1 MLYGNLPDV
10 KLPDG
15 TVAKGVTVRVPNPP
29 KAAVLRLPTSEE
41 MLIRLE
47 SQKSIR
53 RSIGRRKSQ
62 TEFIPNPKADMDLF
76 NKIRVDKTGPEFDEY
91 EAATAVSKLTYC
103 EVIDCQETDAEYR
116 VTLKTPFGEVVHA
129 LGKPSEKDLFIYR
142 RSVLSSV
149 DLPHGQEELKYRT
162 EPAIALYGS
171 VVKKTEGYAEGIQ
184 PADVPPHHKS
194 AVIVELA
201 QSSAEIDLAIDP
213 NS

>member
-10 KLPDG
+10 KLEDG
-15 TVAKGVTVRVPNPP
+15 SSVKGVTVRVPNPP
-29 KAAVLRLPTSEE
+29 KSAVLRLPTSEE
-41 MLIRLE
+41 MLVRLE

-53 RSIGRRKSQ
+53 RSMGRRKSQ

-76 NKIRVDKTGPEFDEY
+76 NKIRLDKNGEEFDEF
-91 EAATAVSKLTYC
+91 EAASAVSKLTYC
-103 EVIDCQETDAEYR
+103 EVMDCEETDAEYR
-116 VTLKTPFGEVVHA
+116 VTLKTPFGEVIHT
-129 LGKPSEKDLFIYR
+129 LGKPSEKDLFTYR

-149 DLPHGQEELKYRT
+149 DLPHGQEELRYRT

-171 VVKKTEGYAEGIQ
+171 VVKKIEGYAEGIQ

-201 QSSAEIDLAIDP
+201 QSSAEVDLALDP
-213 NS
+213 N

>member
-1 MLYGNLPDV
+1 MLYGNLPEV
-10 KLPDG
+10 KLADES
-15 TVAKGVTVRVPNPP
+15 VVKGVTVRVPNPP
-29 KAAVLRLPTSEE
+29 KSAVLRLPTSEE

-76 NKIRVDKTGPEFDEY
+76 NKIRLDKSGPEFDEY

-103 EVIDCQETDAEYR
+103 EVIHCEESDAEYR
-116 VTLKTPFGEVVHA
+116 VTLKTPFGETVHT
-129 LGKPSEKDLFIYR
+129 LSKPSEKDLFTYR
-142 RSVLSSV
+142 RSVLSAI

-162 EPAIALYGS
+162 GPAIALYAA
-171 VVKKTEGYAEGIQ
+171 VVKNIEGYAD
-184 PADVPPHHKS
+184 PDKANVPPHHQS

-201 QSSAEIDLAIDP
+201 QSGAEIDLALDP